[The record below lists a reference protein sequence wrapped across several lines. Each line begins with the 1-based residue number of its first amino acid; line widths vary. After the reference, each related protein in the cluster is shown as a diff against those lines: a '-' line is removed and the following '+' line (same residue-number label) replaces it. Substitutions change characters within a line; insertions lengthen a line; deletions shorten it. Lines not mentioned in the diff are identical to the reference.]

1 MPEWIPMRLVL
12 RRHPGRSPLISL
24 APLLISVTLLAVV
37 ASCSS
42 DSDTGTDAGGTG
54 TDAADDTPDSADS
67 AEEAED
73 AAAASEGDDEGDQAG
88 GELFPDVVDAS
99 ATRDGDGTW
108 TFSATLSS
116 PYDSAER
123 YADAWRVVGPD
134 GTVYGTRELLHDHA
148 NEQPFT
154 RSQSGIEIPDD
165 VDEVTVEGRD
175 QVSGWGGAT
184 VAVTL
189 DRS

>member
-1 MPEWIPMRLVL
+1 MAPHARVDAMRHVP
-12 RRHPGRSPLISL
+12 RRHPVRSPLASF
-24 APLLISVTLLAVV
+24 AALLISVTLLAVV

-54 TDAADDTPDSADS
+54 TDAADDTPDSADETEDGS
-67 AEEAED
+67 VAGDGEGTDGAE
-73 AAAASEGDDEGDQAG
+73 
-88 GELFPDVVDAS
+88 GELFPDVIDAS

-154 RSQSGIEIPDD
+154 RSESGIEIPDD